1 MTIQFQ
7 NYSYSHL
14 LAGKP
19 VFAPSELGR
28 RIGQDVKLRIE
39 CECDFEHFFYH
50 LRTGGHVA
58 ALHSHRRNEYFCK
71 LDIENYFYSIGRNRV
86 RRCLRQAGIPRATH
100 YAKWSCV
107 RNPYCDPRYSLPYGF
122 VQSPILA
129 TLAIANSTLGD
140 TLRRLDSLV
149 HVSVYVDD
157 IALSS
162 NDLARLCDCFEELN
176 EGLISAGFQANDAKT
191 VSPRNSMEVFNCSLQ
206 KNVTS
211 VLPTRIDEFF
221 SEPHTDVSEAAFR
234 RYCASVSNGNT

>member
-1 MTIQFQ
+1 MTVQFQ
-7 NYSYSHL
+7 NYSYSYL

-28 RIGQDVKLRIE
+28 RIGQDVKQRIE
-39 CECDFEHFFYH
+39 RDCAFEHFFYH

-58 ALHSHRRNEYFCK
+58 ALHSHRQNEYFCK
-71 LDIENYFYSIGRNRV
+71 LDIENFFYSIGRNRV
-86 RRCLRQAGIPRATH
+86 ARCLKQAGILRATH

-107 RNPYCDPRYSLPYGF
+107 KNPYCDPSYSLPYGF

-140 TLRRLDSLV
+140 TLRRLDALV

-162 NDLARLCDCFEELN
+162 NDLARLRDCFEELYG
-176 EGLISAGFQANDAKT
+176 GLINAGFQTNDAKT
-191 VSPRNSMEVFNCSLQ
+191 VSPRSSMEVFNCSLK

-211 VLPTRIDEFF
+211 VLPTRIEEFF
-221 SEPHTDVSEAAFR
+221 SEPRTEASRTSFR
-234 RYCASVSNGNT
+234 RYCNAVSNGNI